1 MAKTKNTAKKAA
13 KTAVRNTATKTTK
26 KAETP
31 ELPAQY
37 EPVMHAFIRKA
48 DVTGGVMMASYGL
61 RVNGKI
67 FVMFP
72 RGTFVAKLPKARVDA
87 LVASGDGV
95 PFDPGHGRLMKEWIV
110 VHNESVDLVT
120 LAKEAYDFVK
130 RGSR

>member
-1 MAKTKNTAKKAA
+1 MAKKTAKTVSKTTA
-13 KTAVRNTATKTTK
+13 KTAEV
-26 KAETP
+26 P
-31 ELPAQY
+31 PLPAQY
-37 EPVMHAFIRKA
+37 EPVVQTFIRKA

-61 RVNGKI
+61 KVNGKI

-110 VHNESVDLVT
+110 VQNQSLDLVG

-130 RGSR
+130 RASQ

>member
-1 MAKTKNTAKKAA
+1 MAKTKKTAKKTPAKKAA
-13 KTAVRNTATKTTK
+13 A
-26 KAETP
+26 P
-31 ELPAQY
+31 ELPPRY
-37 EPVMHAFIRKA
+37 EAVVHAFIRKA
-48 DVTGGVMMASYGL
+48 DVTGGLMMASYGL

-95 PFDPGHGRLMKEWIV
+95 QFDPGHGRLMKEWV
-110 VHNESVDLVT
+110 VVQNESLDLVN
-120 LAKEAYDFVK
+120 LAEEAYDFVK